1 MAYISKYSGEE
12 LDNTIIINA
21 DQNNR
26 LNSLETNLSNLN
38 NTITTILNTELEPI
52 KNNMNN
58 LGNNMNNLDDR
69 ITAIGLSLNN
79 LKFQMLTYN
88 EYLNLATKDN
98 YTLYIIL
105 D

>member
-1 MAYISKYSGEE
+1 MAYISEHSGEE
-12 LDNTIIINA
+12 IDNSVIINK

-38 NTITTILNTELEPI
+38 NTITTILNTELAPI
-52 KNNMNN
+52 KNNMND
-58 LGNNMNNLDDR
+58 LDDR
-69 ITAIGLSLNN
+69 ITTIELSLNN